1 MDLVN
6 QLVQT
11 LGITEKQAKGG
22 TGLIM
27 RVAQQKLNSGDFN
40 QIANTIPGLNNLIK
54 TAPEITGTEKALRTA
69 TETTGGKVTG
79 NLTTIAGGFTKLG
92 MDTGMITKFIPVVLT
107 YVQST
112 GGNTTR
118 SILEKVLK

>member
-6 QLVQT
+6 HLVET
-11 LGITEKQAKGG
+11 LGITETQAKGG

-69 TETTGGKVTG
+69 TGTTGGKVTG

>member
-6 QLVQT
+6 QLVET
-11 LGITEKQAKGG
+11 LGITEEQARGG

-27 RVAQQKLNSGDFN
+27 RVAKQRLNHGDFN
-40 QIANTIPGLNNLIK
+40 QVANTIPGLNNMIK
-54 TAPEITGTEKALRTA
+54 IAPEITGTEKALRTA
-69 TETTGGKVTG
+69 TSTTGTAANLITEIG
-79 NLTTIAGGFTKLG
+79 NGFTELG
-92 MDTGMITKFIPVVLT
+92 MDTGMVTRFVPVVLT